1 MSVLKSNGGVK
12 MKWFKHLMCRLFGHK
27 WEIYEYRTGYYPTD
41 IEMAEYCIRCGFDTH
56 EN

>member
-1 MSVLKSNGGVK
+1 

-41 IEMAEYCIRCGFDTH
+41 IEMAGYCIRCGFDTH

>member
-12 MKWFKHLMCRLFGHK
+12 MKWFKHLTCRLFGHK

-41 IEMAEYCIRCGFDTH
+41 IEMAGYCIRCGFDTH